1 MADEILTLFR
11 HFDYQAPA
19 RTIIDAV
26 HAPLF
31 HMKQWHRIFLPS
43 YPQRPSLI
51 DRKLQRV

>member
-1 MADEILTLFR
+1 MADEIQTLFR
-11 HFDYQAPA
+11 HFDCPVPA

-31 HMKQWHRIFLPS
+31 HVKQWHRIILPS